1 MWGEFMNRTE
11 FFRYI
16 AGEFF
21 TAEEERNIPD
31 RNYVNFEI
39 ESTSL
44 SKVIMDKESRKGL
57 RLFLEKE
64 KSDDNW
70 LFLSEELTAMA
81 ITMMSNGK
89 VDGEVGTK
97 EIEYI
102 EAMYY
107 SLIEGVF
114 EISSQ
119 EEFEIDLIRKIYIE
133 HMDRLRSFL
142 MKVMDM
148 DDFSLN

>member
-1 MWGEFMNRTE
+1 
-11 FFRYI
+11 
-16 AGEFF
+16 
-21 TAEEERNIPD
+21 
-31 RNYVNFEI
+31 
-39 ESTSL
+39 L
-44 SKVIMDKESRKGL
+44 C
-57 RLFLEKE
+57 LEKE

>member
-44 SKVIMDKESRKGL
+44 SKVIMEKESR
-57 RLFLEKE
+57 
-64 KSDDNW
+64 
-70 LFLSEELTAMA
+70 
-81 ITMMSNGK
+81 
-89 VDGEVGTK
+89 
-97 EIEYI
+97 
-102 EAMYY
+102 
-107 SLIEGVF
+107 
-114 EISSQ
+114 
-119 EEFEIDLIRKIYIE
+119 
-133 HMDRLRSFL
+133 
-142 MKVMDM
+142 
-148 DDFSLN
+148 